1 MEQTITI
8 AVDLAKSVF
17 QLRGETVSG
26 EVVFERRFSR
36 AQFDRFMQHHAAS
49 LVVMEACGTSHYWAR
64 RLMAMGHQVRLL
76 APCYVKPCVR
86 RNKTDARDAAAILAA
101 SRQPDM
107 RSVRIKSEAEACG
120 RALERARELLVRQ
133 RTQVGNCLRGLL
145 AEFGI
150 TASPGGKG
158 LESLIAKVEALDA
171 QIPTALVVPLSGLAR
186 QWRHLETE
194 ALALEADIRARAQ
207 ADPVM
212 RRLMS
217 VPGVGPLTAHA
228 VACAIGDG
236 RQFRCGRDFAA
247 WVGLTPRAYA
257 SGQTR
262 RTLGISKKGDA
273 SLRRLLT
280 LGASAHFIHLR
291 KRPDKA
297 GPWITGILA
306 RRPMRVAVV
315 AQAARTARIL
325 WAVLTREQSYRVE
338 GPGLANPAA

>member
-1 MEQTITI
+1 M
-8 AVDLAKSVF
+8 
-17 QLRGETVSG
+17 
-26 EVVFERRFSR
+26 
-36 AQFDRFMQHHAAS
+36 
-49 LVVMEACGTSHYWAR
+49 
-64 RLMAMGHQVRLL
+64 
-76 APCYVKPCVR
+76 KPFVR

-207 ADPVM
+207 ADPAM

-228 VACAIGDG
+228 VAWPAPS
-236 RQFRCGRDFAA
+236 A
-247 WVGLTPRAYA
+247 T
-257 SGQTR
+257 
-262 RTLGISKKGDA
+262 DA
-273 SLRRLLT
+273 S
-280 LGASAHFIHLR
+280 SA
-291 KRPDKA
+291 
-297 GPWITGILA
+297 
-306 RRPMRVAVV
+306 
-315 AQAARTARIL
+315 AAAT
-325 WAVLTREQSYRVE
+325 SP
-338 GPGLANPAA
+338 PGSG